1 MSTGSVAS
9 QILNEGRSTFIFG
22 GESDRIEQQLRVE
35 VEKKKSQ
42 KNINEEEEQEDNTFV
57 D

>member
-9 QILNEGRSTFIFG
+9 QILNEGRSIFIIG
-22 GESDRIEQQLRVE
+22 GESDRIKQQLRVE

-42 KNINEEEEQEDNTFV
+42 ENIDEEEQEDNTFV